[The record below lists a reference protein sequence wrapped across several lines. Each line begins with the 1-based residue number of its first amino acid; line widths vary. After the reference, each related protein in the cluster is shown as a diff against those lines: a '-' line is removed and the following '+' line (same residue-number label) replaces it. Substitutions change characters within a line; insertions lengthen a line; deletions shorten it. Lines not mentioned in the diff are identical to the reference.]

1 MKKNVQYGLIFGGV
15 VIGSYIVVKI
25 VQNISNAI
33 KAKKNEDEALKV
45 IEEVATTGTTTNTAQ
60 SKYAK
65 IFALAKNDSSVKS
78 DVERIQQ
85 LHNELVKLKKQGS
98 AITVDGWF
106 GKDTY
111 GAVTA
116 APFAVQTTMVD
127 PVIQSPTAKGVQ
139 GLKNY
144 MEGAISNYKKTAGTG
159 VGVTYTGVT
168 SPSDLPWNKPTT
180 PKTGGLFNW

>member
-25 VQNISNAI
+25 VQNISDAI

-65 IFALAKNDSSVKS
+65 IFALAKNDSSVKANI
-78 DVERIQQ
+78 EAIQK
-85 LHNELVKLKKQGS
+85 LHNEAVELKKQGS
-98 AITVDGWF
+98 KIVVDGWF
-106 GKDTY
+106 GNNTY
-111 GAVTA
+111 NALNK
-116 APFAVQTTMVD
+116 APFGFQNSRLDVV
-127 PVIQSPTAKGVQ
+127 VNNPTAKQVK
-139 GLKNY
+139 GLLDWMQYSIGN
-144 MEGAISNYKKTAGTG
+144 MKKTATQKSY
-159 VGVTYTGVT
+159 VVTPA
-168 SPSDLPWNKPTT
+168 SELPWNKPTT